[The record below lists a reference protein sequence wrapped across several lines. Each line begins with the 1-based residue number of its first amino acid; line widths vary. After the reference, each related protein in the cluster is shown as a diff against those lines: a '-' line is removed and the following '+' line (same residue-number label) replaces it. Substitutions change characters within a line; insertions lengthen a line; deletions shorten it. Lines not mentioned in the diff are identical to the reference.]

1 MPIQI
6 SRFVVLAVVFG
17 GLAPVSPATAEPNCT
32 CRYAGQTYQNGEYAC
47 IKIGRSY
54 RLALCSLSENVSSWR
69 FLQDGCLGVSGLDRR
84 PAGLSVTGA
93 AVTVAAV
100 GTTARRPTAE

>member
-1 MPIQI
+1 MPFQI
-6 SRFVVLAVVFG
+6 TRFAVLAVVFG
-17 GLAPVSPATAEPNCT
+17 GLAPVSAAAAPDCT
-32 CRYAGQTYQNGEYAC
+32 CRYAGKTYQNGEYAC
-47 IKIGRSY
+47 IKLGGGY
-54 RLALCSLSENVSSWR
+54 RLAQCSLSENVSSWR
-69 FLQDGCLGVSGLDRR
+69 FLQEGCLGVSGLDRQ

>member
-1 MPIQI
+1 MPFGIT
-6 SRFVVLAVVFG
+6 RFAVLAVVFG
-17 GLAPVSPATAEPNCT
+17 GLAPVSAAAAPDCT

-69 FLQDGCLGVSGLDRR
+69 FLQEGCFGISGLDRR

>member
-1 MPIQI
+1 MAFGTARILL
-6 SRFVVLAVVFG
+6 LAVILG
-17 GLAPVSPATAEPNCT
+17 GLAPVSAAAAPACT

-47 IKIGRSY
+47 IKLGGGY
-54 RLALCSLSENVSSWR
+54 RLAQCSLSENVSSWR
-69 FLQDGCLGVSGLDRR
+69 FLQEGCLGVSGLDRQ

-93 AVTVAAV
+93 GVTVAAV

>member
-1 MPIQI
+1 MPFQI
-6 SRFVVLAVVFG
+6 TRFAVLAVVFG
-17 GLAPVSPATAEPNCT
+17 GLAPVSAAAAPDCT

-47 IKIGRSY
+47 IKIGRGY

-69 FLQDGCLGVSGLDRR
+69 FLQEGCLGFSGLDRR
-84 PAGLSVTGA
+84 PAGA
-93 AVTVAAV
+93 AVTVAAA

>member
-1 MPIQI
+1 MAFGTARILL
-6 SRFVVLAVVFG
+6 LAVILG
-17 GLAPVSPATAEPNCT
+17 GLAPVSAAAAPACT

-47 IKIGRSY
+47 IKLGGDY
-54 RLALCSLSENVSSWR
+54 RLAQCSLSENVSSWR
-69 FLQDGCLGVSGLDRR
+69 FLQEGCLGVSGLDRQ

>member
-1 MPIQI
+1 MPFGIA
-6 SRFVVLAVVFG
+6 RFAVLAVVFG
-17 GLAPVSPATAEPNCT
+17 GLAPVSAAAAPACT

-47 IKIGRSY
+47 IKLGRGY

-69 FLQDGCLGVSGLDRR
+69 FLQEGCLGISGLDRR
-84 PAGLSVTGA
+84 PAGA
-93 AVTVAAV
+93 AVTVAAA

>member
-1 MPIQI
+1 MPFGIA
-6 SRFVVLAVVFG
+6 RFAVLAVVFG
-17 GLAPVSPATAEPNCT
+17 GLAPVSAAAAPDCT
-32 CRYAGQTYQNGEYAC
+32 CRYAGQVYQNGEYAC
-47 IKIGRSY
+47 IKLGRSY

-69 FLQDGCLGVSGLDRR
+69 FLQEGCLGISGLDRR